1 MQSETVVGGA
11 THDGMPFVDNQAEVP
26 PMGRIELP
34 SETSAG
40 GTAIAVR
47 PPACVRMKW
56 MCSLFHGEHTAHAFG
71 LRRCHAPG
79 CCPLCCVA
87 ALCCV

>member
-11 THDGMPFVDNQAEVP
+11 SHDGMPFQENVAEAP

-40 GTAIAVR
+40 GTAITVR
-47 PPACVRMKW
+47 PPLPRY
-56 MCSLFHGEHTAHAFG
+56 LI
-71 LRRCHAPG
+71 
-79 CCPLCCVA
+79 
-87 ALCCV
+87 